1 MAQETRNQRLMMVN
15 NMNPAQY
22 QNMMRNMPN
31 GVGNPND
38 LKRAAA
44 MNSRN
49 PYVLGRNDPYKY

>member
-1 MAQETRNQRLMMVN
+1 MMVN